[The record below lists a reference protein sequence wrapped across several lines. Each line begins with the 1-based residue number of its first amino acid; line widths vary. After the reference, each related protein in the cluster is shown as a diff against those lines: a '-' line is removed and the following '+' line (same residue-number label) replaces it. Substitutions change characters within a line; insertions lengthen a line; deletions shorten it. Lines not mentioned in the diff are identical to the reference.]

1 MFIVMGSFPLPVD
14 VSRQY
19 MILFFFMANTAHEK
33 SNQITL
39 TAEAENHQFD
49 PAYLPLDE
57 DQEDQGD
64 PGMTKIFPGR

>member
-1 MFIVMGSFPLPVD
+1 
-14 VSRQY
+14 
-19 MILFFFMANTAHEK
+19 MANTAHEK

-57 DQEDQGD
+57 DPEDQGD